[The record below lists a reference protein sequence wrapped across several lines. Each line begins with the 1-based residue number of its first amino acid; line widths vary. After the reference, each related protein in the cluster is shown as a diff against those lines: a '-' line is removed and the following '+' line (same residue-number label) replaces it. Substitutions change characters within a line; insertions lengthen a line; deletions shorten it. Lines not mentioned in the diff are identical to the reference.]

1 VIKRMWWVLM
11 LAAAVPLSA
20 QDPTGGGAE
29 PQDTVESAQLRQQIE
44 QRFREIVRQR
54 LALTDDQDAKL
65 RATQEKYRTQRQPL
79 FQRQFA
85 VNQALDD
92 QMRPGI
98 AANPDSVRRM
108 MDERQQ
114 IRGRLFQ
121 VDQDEDREMSGYL
134 TPVQR
139 AQFQMLRGRF
149 IQRIS
154 ELRQQR
160 QRGGTGGRPGVMGRP
175 RAGGGMRPR
184 ATPQQRPR
192 RRP

>member
-1 VIKRMWWVLM
+1 MIKRMWWVLM
-11 LAAAVPLSA
+11 LAAVTPLAA
-20 QDPTGGGAE
+20 QEPTE
-29 PQDTVESAQLRQQIE
+29 PQDTAEAAQLRQQIE
-44 QRFREIVRQR
+44 QRFHEIVRQR

-65 RATQEKYRTQRQPL
+65 RSTQEKYRSQRQPL

-114 IRGRLFQ
+114 IRGRLLQ

-134 TPVQR
+134 SPVQR

-160 QRGGTGGRPGVMGRP
+160 QGGGRPGIMGRP